1 MHEKILKESK
11 ILKGV
16 TASEGI
22 VAGKIFLL
30 ERERVM
36 IPRRILH
43 EEHVPQEV
51 LRFKDALEETKKELV
66 EIRERVSSTE
76 ARESLFII
84 NAHLM
89 MLEDEM
95 LERETM
101 ERIQNE
107 KINAE
112 WAFRRVLDGLA
123 EIFNNMQDEYL
134 RERGR
139 DINAVGEKVLRKM
152 VGQEEFQIKEIK
164 EPVIVVAHDLSP
176 DETAQMALEN
186 ILGFATDVGSRTS
199 HTAIVARSLQI
210 PAVVGLERITR
221 EVSPGDWLILDGT
234 TGQAVINPSPDAC
247 KEFQEKKGR
256 LEYVNQELKKYVN
269 LQSES
274 ADGFRVRLAA
284 NLEILEEIRYLQ
296 AYGAEGVGLYRT
308 EYLYLDRQELPDEEV
323 HFQNYRKLIEATSPH
338 DATIR
343 TLDLGGDKFAHP
355 LHLAEEM
362 NPAMGLRAIR
372 FCLKSPEI
380 FKTQLRGILRAS
392 AFGKAR
398 VMFPMVSVL
407 EEIREAKR
415 LLQEAAE
422 ELDRERISYDH
433 QIEIGIMI
441 EVPSASLMAAELAQE
456 VDFFSIGTNDLIQYI
471 LAIDRINEHVS
482 YLYEPLHPAVLRV
495 IRQVVQG
502 AHQAGIEVHMCGE
515 MASEPLYL
523 PVLVGL
529 GLDELSMPAIAIP
542 RIRKILREIKR
553 SDAEVLVEEIFNMVS
568 ASQIRS
574 VIEEAARTRWEEA
587 YSLEFTNKTLP
598 VPNFYCPYDSESE
611 VKAGPKGLEDR

>member
-1 MHEKILKESK
+1 MSEVLSEGSEGKDSK
-11 ILKGV
+11 VFKGL

-22 VAGKIFLL
+22 VAGKVFLL

-36 IPRRILH
+36 IPRLVLH
-43 EEHVPQEV
+43 EEHVGREV
-51 LRFKDALEETKKELV
+51 ERFKDALEEAKKELV
-66 EIRERVSSTE
+66 EIKERVSSTE
-76 ARESLFII
+76 ARESMFII

-95 LERETM
+95 LAGATV

-107 KINAE
+107 RINAE

-123 EIFNNMQDEYL
+123 QIFNNMQDEYL

-152 VGQEEFQIKEIK
+152 VGQEEFQIREIK

-176 DETAQMALEN
+176 DETAQMSLQN
-186 ILGFATDVGSRTS
+186 IIGFATDVGSRTS

-210 PAVVGLERITR
+210 PAVVGLQRITQ
-221 EVSPGDWLILDGT
+221 EASPGDWLILDGT
-234 TGQAVINPSPDAC
+234 TGQVVVNPSSDAC
-247 KEFQEKKGR
+247 KELQKKKGR

-284 NLEILEEIRYLQ
+284 NIEMLEEIRHLKL
-296 AYGAEGVGLYRT
+296 YGAEGVGLYRT
-308 EYLYLDRQELPDEEV
+308 EYLYLDKQELPDEEA
-323 HFQNYRKLIEATSPH
+323 HFQNYRKLIEAASPH
-338 DATIR
+338 GATIR
-343 TLDLGGDKFAHP
+343 TIDLGGDKFVHP

-380 FKTQLRGILRAS
+380 FRAQLRGILRAS
-392 AFGKAR
+392 AFGRAR
-398 VMFPMVSVL
+398 VMFPMVSVI
-407 EEIREAKR
+407 EEIRSAKR

-422 ELDRERISYDH
+422 ELDKEQVPYDH

-471 LAIDRINEHVS
+471 LAIDRVNEYVS
-482 YLYEPLHPAVLRV
+482 YLYEPLNPAVLRV
-495 IRQVVQG
+495 IRHVVQG

-523 PVLVGL
+523 PVLIGL

-542 RIRKILREIKR
+542 RIRKILREVKR
-553 SDAEVLVEEIFNMVS
+553 SEAEALTEEIFNMVS
-568 ASQIRS
+568 ADKIRG
-574 VIEEAARTRWEEA
+574 VIEEAARTQWPEA
-587 YSLEFTNKTLP
+587 YSLEFTDKTLP
-598 VPNFYCPYDSESE
+598 VPDFYCPYDNKSDIE
-611 VKAGPKGLEDR
+611 AGR